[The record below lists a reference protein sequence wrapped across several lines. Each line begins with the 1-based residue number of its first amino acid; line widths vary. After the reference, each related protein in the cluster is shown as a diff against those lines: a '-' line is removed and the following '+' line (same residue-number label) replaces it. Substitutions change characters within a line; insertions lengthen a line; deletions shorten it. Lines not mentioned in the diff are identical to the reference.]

1 MNHQPSATFRILSS
15 FRFWAICYALMV
27 AGIVAGFF
35 QFRSWSERVYAN
47 SEAQI
52 EWQKWR
58 SDVEAQPAEAPVK
71 RRVPKSTR
79 PPATVLLT
87 DYFGTCMTI
96 AIVLSTALF
105 FTFMIIT
112 RGAIQSPGVIET
124 ERD

>member
-1 MNHQPSATFRILSS
+1 MSKQQSPVARLLSS
-15 FRFWAICYALMV
+15 TRFWIICYILMV
-27 AGIVAGFF
+27 VGIVVGFY

-47 SEAQI
+47 SNAQI

-71 RRVPKSTR
+71 RRVPKSLR

-87 DYFGTCMTI
+87 DYFTTCMSI

-112 RGAIQSPGVIET
+112 RGTIQSPGVVET
-124 ERD
+124 EPE